1 MSNSVAVKAAKGF
14 LWSVAT
20 GLGTRLIG
28 VVGTLYLTYLI
39 DPATMGE
46 VSNAHAAALLAHAIT
61 GLGLTQF
68 LIVGESKAGDE
79 DRDAGQVTLLF
90 LGIGFTALGLLTLAR
105 EPLGAYLHS
114 PDLPRFLPGI
124 ALSMAIDRVGAVPE
138 RILARNLEFRA
149 IGLGRTAS
157 ELSYTVVSVGL
168 ARAGWGG
175 MAVVFA
181 NVVRSVIYAAAM
193 ARPVPAARWLHVRS
207 FDVARWGAILR
218 LGIPYWVNHAMILVS
233 RRGDNLIMA
242 RAFTPEVVGLY
253 NQGYNV
259 ADIPATQVGEQVAD
273 VLFPS
278 FRMLEPRER
287 PKALLEA
294 LGLLA
299 LVVFPL
305 SVGLA
310 AVAPSV
316 VGTVL
321 PERWQGVAPYLMI
334 LSAVGVVRPVGWA
347 LNAYLQSAGLGR
359 EVMVSGVSLVVALFA
374 SMPPLTTFGPQP
386 AAFAVGITFSVHA
399 IVSALAVRRAGG
411 PSVGAVFGAVSG
423 PFFACLPMFAG
434 VRAAHE
440 VLVARG
446 VPPVAALVAEIGVG
460 AMGYVL
466 AALVF
471 ARGPSARLLDVA
483 RGVLARR
490 RGSEAQEREDP

>member
-1 MSNSVAVKAAKGF
+1 MSTSVAVKAAKGF

-46 VSNAHAAALLAHAIT
+46 VANAHAAALLAHAIT

-68 LIVGESKAGDE
+68 LIVGESKAGEE

-90 LGIGFTALGLLTLAR
+90 LGIGFLALGALTLAR
-105 EPLGAYLHS
+105 EPVGAYLHS
-114 PDLPRFLPGI
+114 PELPRFLPGL

-157 ELSYTVVSVGL
+157 ELSYTLVSVGL

-175 MAVVFA
+175 MAVVAA
-181 NVVRSVIYAAAM
+181 NVVRSVLYAFAM
-193 ARPVPAARWLHVRS
+193 ARPVPAARWLSVRS
-207 FDVARWGAILR
+207 LDTARWGAIVR

-242 RAFTPEVVGLY
+242 RAFSPEVVGLY

-287 PKALLEA
+287 PSALLEA
-294 LGLLA
+294 LALLA

-347 LNAYLQSAGLGR
+347 LSAYLQSAGLGR
-359 EVMVSGVSLVVALFA
+359 EVMVSGVSLVVTLFTT
-374 SMPPLTTFGPQP
+374 MPVLTAFGPE
-386 AAFAVGITFSVHA
+386 AASFAVGITFAVHA
-399 IVSALAVRRAGG
+399 VVSAFAVRRAGG
-411 PSVGAVFGAVSG
+411 PSVRAVVGSVTG
-423 PFFACLPMFAG
+423 PFFACIPLFLG
-434 VRAAHE
+434 VRAVHE
-440 VLVARG
+440 ILRVRGLAPISSLVWEIVAG
-446 VPPVAALVAEIGVG
+446 AALYVAG
-460 AMGYVL
+460 
-466 AALVF
+466 ALVF
-471 ARGPSARLLDVA
+471 ARGPSMRLIAVA
-483 RGVLARR
+483 RGVLERR
-490 RGSEAQEREDP
+490 RGG

>member
-1 MSNSVAVKAAKGF
+1 MSAPVAVKAATGF

-20 GLGTRLIG
+20 GLGSRLIG

-46 VSNAHAAALLAHAIT
+46 VSNAHAAALLAHAVT

-68 LIVGESKAGDE
+68 LIVGESAPGE
-79 DRDAGQVTLLF
+79 ADRDAGQVTLLF
-90 LGIGFTALGLLTLAR
+90 LGIGFAALGGLTLAR

-114 PDLPRFLPGI
+114 PALPRFLPGI

-157 ELSYTVVSVGL
+157 ELTYTIVSVGL
-168 ARAGWGG
+168 AKSGWGG
-175 MAVVFA
+175 MAVVVA
-181 NVVRSVIYAAAM
+181 NVARSVVYAIAM
-193 ARPVPAARWLHVRS
+193 ARPVPAARWLAVRGL
-207 FDVARWGAILR
+207 DTARWGAIVR
-218 LGIPYWVNHAMILVS
+218 LGIPYWINHAMILVS

-242 RAFTPEVVGLY
+242 RAFGPEVVGLY

-278 FRMLEPRER
+278 FRMLEARER
-287 PKALLEA
+287 PKALLDA

-321 PERWQGVAPYLMI
+321 PARWQGVAPYLMI

-359 EVMVSGVSLVVALFA
+359 EVMTSGVSLVVALFTT
-374 SMPPLTTFGPQP
+374 MPALTRFGPHA
-386 AAFAVGITFSVHA
+386 AAFAVGITFLVHA
-399 IVSALAVRRAGG
+399 IVSAIAVRRAAG
-411 PSVGAVFGAVSG
+411 PSVQDVLRSIRG
-423 PFFACLPMFAG
+423 PLLACLPMFVG
-434 VRAAHE
+434 VRWVHASLVDRGVSPMPAL
-440 VLVARG
+440 VLEIVAGAMIYPASALALARDSSGRLLAVARG
-446 VPPVAALVAEIGVG
+446 VI
-460 AMGYVL
+460 
-466 AALVF
+466 
-471 ARGPSARLLDVA
+471 
-483 RGVLARR
+483 ARR
-490 RGSEAQEREDP
+490 RA